1 MNSILLY
8 LGHQTAYAM
17 LPFNYAHGTM
27 NSHWMKL
34 IESLW
39 GVCAWLIVAFVLF
52 KKKVFVTV

>member
-1 MNSILLY
+1 MLY

-17 LPFNYAHGTM
+17 LPFNYAHGKM

>member
-8 LGHQTAYAM
+8 LGHQTASSM
-17 LPFNYAHGTM
+17 LPFNFSHGPM
-27 NSHWMKL
+27 NTHWIKL

-39 GVCAWLIVAFVLF
+39 GVCAWLIVAFVLY